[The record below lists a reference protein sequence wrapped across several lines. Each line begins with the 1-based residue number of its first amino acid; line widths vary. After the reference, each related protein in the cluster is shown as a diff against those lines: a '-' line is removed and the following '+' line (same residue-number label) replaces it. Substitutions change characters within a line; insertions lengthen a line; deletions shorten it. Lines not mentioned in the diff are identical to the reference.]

1 MKKVIM
7 TILALCMLSTSVFA
21 GTYLPSNTREYREND
36 KDYIVKAYEVAET
49 NENEFERNVATTYK
63 DGLKV
68 YKLDNISKS
77 GGTTTTSKEET
88 QIKVVETDSNNI
100 EDVLPLFPSEI
111 EYTEDDEFFG
121 SLKLDTTSIVTTRF
135 TTFSR
140 VSSVVRFSSIPI
152 MVVRESVR
160 FRISLLK
167 PFISLKKET
176 SNGTASSSRRA

>member
-1 MKKVIM
+1 M

-100 EDVLPLFPSEI
+100 EDVLPLFP
-111 EYTEDDEFFG
+111 
-121 SLKLDTTSIVTTRF
+121 K
-135 TTFSR
+135 
-140 VSSVVRFSSIPI
+140 
-152 MVVRESVR
+152 
-160 FRISLLK
+160 
-167 PFISLKKET
+167 
-176 SNGTASSSRRA
+176 